1 VRQREQTAPGAS
13 GSWAEAVATAV
24 AGALLGWFA
33 GAWMHPVVGAVM
45 AAVAGVNGA
54 ISGWRQIYPWRLTA
68 GVIAFVLDSTWAI
81 IPVAGSLLAHLGALL
96 RKNSGYDA
104 SLSRRRSRH
113 VYQGGLTLKPGFALT
128 VGNVI
133 AGAGDLSGARRRR
146 LVTDHEYVH
155 VWQARWF
162 GPFYLVIYGL
172 WAGLGALVGIVLWLV
187 RGRREKLGVVVESV
201 AYYLNP
207 FEWWAYSRDNLWPP
221 PAKVKDL
228 GYRRAAVRPLA
239 ATRVERGWSPEI
251 VPRGPDDL
259 SPAPASA
266 PAE

>member
-1 VRQREQTAPGAS
+1 MHTTGPRRGAAP
-13 GSWAEAVATAV
+13 EAIATAA
-24 AGALLGWFA
+24 AGAALGWLA
-33 GAWMHPVVGAVM
+33 GAWMHPAVGVAMAVV
-45 AAVAGVNGA
+45 AALNGA

-81 IPVAGSLLAHLGALL
+81 IPTTGSLLAHLGAAL
-96 RKNSGYDA
+96 RRPAHYDD

-113 VYQGGLTLKPGFALT
+113 VYGGGLTLKPGFALT

-155 VWQARWF
+155 VWQGRWF

-172 WAGLGALVGIVLWLV
+172 WAGLGAVVGVVLWLV
-187 RGRREKLGVVVESV
+187 RGRREKVGVVVESV

-221 PAKVKDL
+221 PAKVNDL
-228 GYRRAAVRPLA
+228 GYKRAAVRPLA
-239 ATRVERGWSPEI
+239 TTRMERGWSPEV
-251 VPRGPDDL
+251 VPRGPEDL
-259 SPAPASA
+259 PA
-266 PAE
+266 AE